1 MKCSQSFT
9 ELIRI
14 ANNIISTIRISA
26 QFLDEQEV
34 KHSYFQK
41 LRSTD
46 SQLASKL
53 FLLWQIRDS
62 FLRPFQCQPFHDVT
76 WYPINPIFARSLT
89 VKPD

>member
-26 QFLDEQEV
+26 QFLDEQEG
-34 KHSYFQK
+34 KHSHFQK

-53 FLLWQIRDS
+53 LLLWQRRGLLIFLDFSSVSLVMMS
-62 FLRPFQCQPFHDVT
+62 FGTKSILFLYV
-76 WYPINPIFARSLT
+76 
-89 VKPD
+89 V